1 MKSMPTISPTLS
13 GINVSKQ
20 FFAKPIPVQSL
31 LNEALYILQMLGVP
45 FIGLSPRRLEQM
57 AMAFLAVANVNPTR
71 DWATAQDLSS
81 GRSLK
86 TRDIIDYINAHFAE
100 HISSGSY
107 DDVRRK
113 YLELTVLAE
122 IVVPTKPNAARNDS
136 TRGYALNPEFA
147 ELIRQFTLP
156 TWGDI
161 ATEFMQSR
169 VSLDQSLS
177 AIRNLTMTPVTLPSG
192 ASVLLGPGEHNAL
205 QQAIVE
211 QFLPRYGHGAEVLY
225 LGDTQEKLLYINREQ
240 LTALNFF
247 TLAHGELPDVLAYS
261 ATKNWLYLIEAVH
274 SSGSISPTRLLNL
287 RQLTAM
293 CTAKIIYVTAFLTRS
308 TFRRFVADIAWET
321 EVWLADAPD
330 HLIHFDGQRFLGPY
344 PNEEVS

>member
-1 MKSMPTISPTLS
+1 MKSMPSSSPTLS

-20 FFAKPIPVQSL
+20 FLAKSIPVQRL

-45 FIGLSPRRLEQM
+45 FVGLSPRRLEQM
-57 AMAFLAVANVNPTR
+57 AMAFLAVADVNPTK
-71 DWATAQDLSS
+71 DWATTQDLNS

-86 TRDIIDYINAHFAE
+86 TRDIIGYINAHFAE

-107 DDVRRK
+107 DDVRRRS
-113 YLELTVLAE
+113 LELPLLAE

-147 ELIRQFTLP
+147 TLIRRFESP
-156 TWGDI
+156 AWGQVV
-161 ATEFMQSR
+161 AEFMQSR
-169 VSLDQSLS
+169 IALNQSLG
-177 AIRNLTMTPVTLPSG
+177 AVRNLTMNPVILPSG

-211 QFLPRYGHGAEVLY
+211 QFLPRYGYGAEVLY

-240 LTALNFF
+240 LQAINFF
-247 TLAHGELPDVLAYS
+247 TLEHGELPDVLAYS
-261 ATKNWLYLIEAVH
+261 ETKNWLYLIEAVY
-274 SSGSISPTRLLNL
+274 SSGSISATRLLNL
-287 RQLTAM
+287 RRLTAT
-293 CTAKIIYVTAFLTRS
+293 CTAEIIYVTAFLNRS
-308 TFRRFVADIAWET
+308 AFRRFVADIAWET
-321 EVWLADAPD
+321 EVWIAMEPD